1 MHKIYEFSE
10 MAKHCILE
18 MNISQYWGMDK
29 GYNGELI
36 LFEFDKS
43 TIWNFNSKIVFFTF
57 DIVIQ
62 IIKCDGY

>member
-1 MHKIYEFSE
+1 
-10 MAKHCILE
+10 
-18 MNISQYWGMDK
+18 MDK

-36 LFEFDKS
+36 PFEFVKC
-43 TIWNFNSKIVFFTF
+43 TIQNFDSKTVFFTF